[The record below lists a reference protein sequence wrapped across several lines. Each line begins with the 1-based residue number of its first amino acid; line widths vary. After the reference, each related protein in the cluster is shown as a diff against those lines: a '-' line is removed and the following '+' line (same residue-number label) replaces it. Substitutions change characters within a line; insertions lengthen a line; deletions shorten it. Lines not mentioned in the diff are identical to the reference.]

1 MVQSHTV
8 LQVADGVLDLGVSAM
23 VGFQFQGIALSV
35 RDEGVIAVAG
45 EESQLRAGRGPDP
58 SDDEAHRRGVRLT
71 PEGRVSGLG
80 HVGGALHPVG
90 YGRPVRLWY
99 GLYEIA
105 QTPVLADG
113 DGEADI
119 VVAADGDDVVGVEAA
134 VGPHGVLSSGSGVA
148 YPAQRLTQEVCGA
161 PGGVGPPR
169 SQPRHQHVSGSRG
182 NGQQRMIASLAGVVV
197 MARSLLAQTVG
208 LADGGVQVD
217 RQRRVSGACP
227 GVPGTR
233 QQFPA
238 HPVQLAHVAP
248 PEAAQECPQGGWRLD
263 RTPQHSP
270 GPAGAQ
276 RVRVVYAVA
285 PSQSRRHQ
293 GQYLVSRIRPPRRI
307 PQIKVAVRKLAQ
319 TQSLGQGDRQ
329 EHSGIGYQAGI
340 VEGHVDAIGTLR

>member
-23 VGFQFQGIALSV
+23 VGLQFQGVALSV

-45 EESQLRAGRGPDP
+45 KQGQLGA
-58 SDDEAHRRGVRLT
+58 
-71 PEGRVSGLG
+71 GRVSGLG
-80 HVGGALHPVG
+80 NVGGALHPVG

-119 VVAADGDDVVGVEAA
+119 VAAADGDDVVGVEAA
-134 VGPHGVLSSGSGVA
+134 VGPHGELSRGSGVA

-197 MARSLLAQTVG
+197 MARSLLAQSVG

-217 RQRRVSGACP
+217 RQRRVSGSCP

-248 PEAAQECPQGGWRLD
+248 AETAQEGPQGGWSLD
-263 RTPQHSP
+263 HTSQHPP
-270 GPAGAQ
+270 GPATTQ
-276 RVRVVYAVA
+276 RVSVVYAVA
-285 PSQSRRHQ
+285 PDQRRGNQSHQLVAGVGSTRGISQ
-293 GQYLVSRIRPPRRI
+293 V
-307 PQIKVAVRKLAQ
+307 KVTVNEFTQ
-319 TQSLGQGDRQ
+319 SQSLGQCCRKNQ
-329 EHSGIGYQAGI
+329 PGIGYQAVV
-340 VEGHVDAIGTLR
+340 VEGDADAVGVVAW